1 MENSNPTKI
10 KIKIGSV
17 EIDYEGAPEFLDEK
31 LMGLIEKI
39 LELNKSHQ
47 TVMPPQKQNSE
58 NFQFAPE
65 KLELSTNSI
74 ATKLNVKTT
83 TDLALAACAY
93 LFFVEQKSTFSR
105 ENILDAMKK
114 ASTYYKEN
122 DRKNLSSSLNSLMKN
137 GVVLERTQGN
147 FAIHANKIKE
157 LEVTLAS

>member
-1 MENSNPTKI
+1 
-10 KIKIGSV
+10 
-17 EIDYEGAPEFLDEK
+17 
-31 LMGLIEKI
+31 
-39 LELNKSHQ
+39 
-47 TVMPPQKQNSE
+47 
-58 NFQFAPE
+58 
-65 KLELSTNSI
+65 
-74 ATKLNVKTT
+74 
-83 TDLALAACAY
+83 LALAACAY